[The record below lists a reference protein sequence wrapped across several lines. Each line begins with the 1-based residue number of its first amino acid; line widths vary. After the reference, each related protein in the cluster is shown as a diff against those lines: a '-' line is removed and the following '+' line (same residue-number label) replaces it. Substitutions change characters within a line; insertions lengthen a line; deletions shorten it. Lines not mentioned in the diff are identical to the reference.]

1 MSDPEEDRTRAIS
14 PKSKNLDPS
23 SLMDFDLDVC
33 WPLDQIQF
41 LSNPTSPFL
50 FSPADHPCSPLW
62 AFSDV
67 NDDKLAGGGHV
78 AQALPDRP
86 QFVPGEFFDSGSAEF
101 EFGFHGLFLVFF
113 AFAPLLLNLVFF

>member
-1 MSDPEEDRTRAIS
+1 MSEPEEDRTRAIS
-14 PKSKNLDPS
+14 PKSKNLDPA

-67 NDDKLAGGGHV
+67 SDDKPAGGGHV

-86 QFVPGEFFDSGSAEF
+86 QFVPGEFLIPGRLSLSLAFMGCSW
-101 EFGFHGLFLVFF
+101 FF
-113 AFAPLLLNLVFF
+113 LLLLRYC